1 MDVYEVINKNVIF
14 SHLKDR
20 APMTKE
26 QRHWWVTFI
35 CNWILV
41 LCAVA
46 LIISCIW
53 WGITVRKEKREQAIY
68 AEALA
73 IFQAEQNAAEEER
86 LRLIAEEEATY
97 ENMVKKQANAMAKMF
112 YGIRN
117 FEEKYAYS
125 KIDYRT
131 YARCVF
137 NRVDSGAYS
146 GDILE
151 VINQKNQWVGYSD
164 SNPVVNNYYNM
175 AYEFI
180 NEWYTENTK
189 PITNDYLWAELT
201 PRGIYLKNDFNADG
215 YAPRWRA
222 SE

>member
-1 MDVYEVINKNVIF
+1 MWEIF
-14 SHLKDR
+14 NTKIIYAHLKEKP
-20 APMTKE
+20 PMSQE
-26 QRHWWVTFI
+26 ERHWWVAFVL
-35 CNWILV
+35 NWCMIL
-41 LCAVA
+41 LIIAF
-46 LIISCIW
+46 IISCIW
-53 WGITVRKEKREQAIY
+53 WAIDVHQQKKEAYIYEQAR
-68 AEALA
+68 LS
-73 IFQAEQNAAEEER
+73 FQAEQEAAENER
-86 LRLIAEEEATY
+86 LRLLAEEEATFD
-97 ENMVKKQANAMAKMF
+97 NMVKKQANAMAKMF

-125 KIDYRT
+125 KVDFNT

-137 NRVDSGAYS
+137 NRVDSGSYS

-151 VINQKNQWVGYSD
+151 VINQKDQWVGYSD
-164 SNPVVNNYYNM
+164 SNPVVTNYYNM

-180 NEWYTENTK
+180 NDWYSETTK

-215 YAPRWRA
+215 YAVRWRA